1 MVGTGLSSANWEPQ
15 ASIYEL
21 YGVMSPSCRSG
32 FEMRAAM
39 PPPLRVSRRCRYGTM
54 AIGLVVIVGAIVM
67 VLIADD
73 ATPWLVVGFV
83 ALVVLSAVALKKD
96 VT

>member
-1 MVGTGLSSANWEPQ
+1 
-15 ASIYEL
+15 
-21 YGVMSPSCRSG
+21 
-32 FEMRAAM
+32 
-39 PPPLRVSRRCRYGTM
+39 
-54 AIGLVVIVGAIVM
+54 VIVGAIVM